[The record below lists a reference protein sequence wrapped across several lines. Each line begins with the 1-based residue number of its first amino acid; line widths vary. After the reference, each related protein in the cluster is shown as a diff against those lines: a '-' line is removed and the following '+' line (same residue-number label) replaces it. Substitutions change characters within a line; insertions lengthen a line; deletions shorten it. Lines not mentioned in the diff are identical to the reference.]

1 MFEQT
6 LIESNHTI
14 QSNRGKSTIVSFILQ
29 CIIIGVVILIPLLFT
44 EALPAKELTTLLV
57 APPPPP
63 PPPPPPAASAP
74 VKHVA
79 VKQEDTSALRTP
91 TSIPKQ
97 AKIVNDQPQQAEAP
111 PSAVAGVVGGVPGG
125 VAGGQVGGVLGGVLS
140 RTPAAVPA
148 KPNVQ
153 RVRVSQGVTQGLLTK
168 KVQPQYPPLARQ
180 ARIQGSVVL
189 RALISKT
196 GQIENLQVVSGHPML
211 TSSAIQAVKQ
221 WEYKPYI
228 LNGQP
233 VEVETSI
240 TVNFTLAGA

>member
-14 QSNRGKSTIVSFILQ
+14 QSHRGKSTIMSFILQ
-29 CIIIGVVILIPLLFT
+29 CIIIGIVVLIPLLFT
-44 EALPAKELTTLLV
+44 QALPAKELTTLLV

-63 PPPPPPAASAP
+63 PPPPPAASAP
-74 VKHVA
+74 VRHAA
-79 VKQEDTSALRTP
+79 VKVEDTSALKTP

-97 AKIVNDQPQQAEAP
+97 VKMVKDEPQQAEAP

-125 VAGGQVGGVLGGVLS
+125 VAGGQARGVLGGVLS
-140 RTPAAVPA
+140 STPAYVPP

-153 RVRVSQGVTQGLLTK
+153 RVRVSQGVTAGLLVK
-168 KVQPQYPPLARQ
+168 KVQPDYPPLARQ

-189 RALISKT
+189 HAVISKS
-196 GQIENLQVVSGHPML
+196 GKVEGLQVVSGHPML
-211 TSSAIQAVKQ
+211 TASALQAVKQ
-221 WEYKPYI
+221 WQYKPYI

-233 VEVETSI
+233 VEVETNV

>member
-44 EALPAKELTTLLV
+44 QALPAKELTTLLV
-57 APPPPP
+57 A
-63 PPPPPPAASAP
+63 PPPPPAASAP

-79 VKQEDTSALRTP
+79 VKQEDTSALKTP

-97 AKIVNDQPQQAEAP
+97 AKMVNDQPQQAEAP

-168 KVQPQYPPLARQ
+168 KVQPEYPSLARQ

-211 TSSAIQAVKQ
+211 TSSALEAVKQ
-221 WEYKPYI
+221 WQYKPYI

-233 VEVETSI
+233 VEVETNI
-240 TVNFTLAGA
+240 TVNFSLAGA

>member
-1 MFEQT
+1 
-6 LIESNHTI
+6 
-14 QSNRGKSTIVSFILQ
+14 LQ
-29 CIIIGVVILIPLLFT
+29 CIIIAVVILIPLLFT
-44 EALPAKELTTLLV
+44 QALPAKESTTLLM
-57 APPPPP
+57 APPPV
-63 PPPPPPAASAP
+63 ASAP

-79 VKQEDTSALRTP
+79 VKQEDTSALKTP

-97 AKIVNDQPQQAEAP
+97 AKMVNDQPQQAEAP

-153 RVRVSQGVTQGLLTK
+153 RVRVSQGVTQGLLTRN
-168 KVQPQYPPLARQ
+168 VQPQYPPLARQ

-196 GQIENLQVVSGHPML
+196 GQIENLEVVSGHPML

-221 WEYKPYI
+221 WQYKPYI

-233 VEVETSI
+233 VEVETNI

>member
-6 LIESNHTI
+6 LLDNDKTI
-14 QSNRGKSTIVSFILQ
+14 QSHRGASTFLSFIVQ
-29 CIIIGVVILIPLLFT
+29 CMVIGVIVMIPLLFT
-44 EALPAKELTTLLV
+44 QALPTKELTTFLV

-63 PPPPPPAASAP
+63 PPPPPPAATAAVQKV
-74 VKHVA
+74 VKVA
-79 VKQEDTSALRTP
+79 EDTSALRTP

-97 AKIVNDQPQQAEAP
+97 VKMIKDEPQQGDAP

-125 VAGGQVGGVLGGVLS
+125 VAGGQAGGVLGGVLS
-140 RTPAAVPA
+140 STPAYMPP

-189 RALISKT
+189 RAIIGKS
-196 GQIENLQVVSGHPML
+196 GRIENLQVVSGHPML
-211 TSSAIQAVKQ
+211 TSAALEAVKQ
-221 WEYKPYI
+221 WQYKPYI

-233 VEVETSI
+233 VEVETNV
-240 TVNFTLAGA
+240 TVNFSLSGA

>member
-57 APPPPP
+57 APPPP

-233 VEVETSI
+233 VEVETNI

>member
-6 LIESNHTI
+6 LIESNNTI
-14 QSNRGKSTIVSFILQ
+14 QSNRGKSTIVSFIVQ
-29 CIIIGVVILIPLLFT
+29 CIVIGVVVLIPLLFT
-44 EALPAKELTTLLV
+44 QALPAKELTTLLV

-63 PPPPPPAASAP
+63 PPPPPAASAP
-74 VKHVA
+74 VKHAA
-79 VKQEDTSALRTP
+79 VKVEDTSALKTP

-97 AKIVNDQPQQAEAP
+97 VTMVKDQPQQVEAP

-125 VAGGQVGGVLGGVLS
+125 VAGGQPGGVLGGVLS
-140 RTPAAVPA
+140 STPAYVPP

-168 KVQPQYPPLARQ
+168 KVQPEYPALARQ

-221 WEYKPYI
+221 WQYKPYI

-233 VEVETSI
+233 VEVETNI
-240 TVNFTLAGA
+240 TVNFTLAGT

>member
-6 LIESNHTI
+6 LLDSSKTI
-14 QSNRGKSTIVSFILQ
+14 QSHRGASTFISFILQ
-29 CIIIGVVILIPLLFT
+29 CVIVTIVVLIPLMFT
-44 EALPAKELTTLLV
+44 QALPAKELTTLLV

-74 VKHVA
+74 ARHAPVKA
-79 VKQEDTSALRTP
+79 EDTSALKTP
-91 TSIPKQ
+91 TSLPKEV
-97 AKIVNDQPQQAEAP
+97 KMIKEEPQQAAAP

-125 VAGGQVGGVLGGVLS
+125 VPGGQPGGVLGGVLS
-140 RTPAAVPA
+140 STPVSVPP

-168 KVQPQYPPLARQ
+168 KVQPEYPPLARQ

-196 GQIENLQVVSGHPML
+196 GKIENLQVVSGHPML
-211 TSSAIQAVKQ
+211 TASAIQAVKQ
-221 WEYKPYI
+221 WQYKPYI

-233 VEVETSI
+233 VEVETNV
-240 TVNFTLAGA
+240 TVNFTLQG